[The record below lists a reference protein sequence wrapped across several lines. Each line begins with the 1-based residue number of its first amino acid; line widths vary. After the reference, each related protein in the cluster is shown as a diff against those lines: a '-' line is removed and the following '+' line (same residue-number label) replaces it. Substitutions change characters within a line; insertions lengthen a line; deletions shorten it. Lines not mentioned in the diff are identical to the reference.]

1 MFKRFLALILC
12 VIMVLPL
19 IVSCNSDSGV
29 PEGMYSVTLDGE
41 PFVFYVPETW
51 TDNRDSGISSAYY
64 SLSKGIMATA
74 KHFACDQ
81 EIIDKG
87 IEAYVADIKAQNAEL
102 LKDQKYSL
110 KKEGEDRLSGS
121 LAQKYVYEYDYDG
134 ESEYNLTVS
143 QYYTFHAGNIVVLS
157 LYVMTDYFSEVS
169 DDFSKIKNNFV
180 LCEKKVSDKVE
191 TAENGMKKASSD
203 DMQYVCYVPKT
214 WETNLDTKIT
224 YAYFPE
230 SGSPNVTV
238 TCYSPDQDYTVAQ
251 FYEVIE
257 HNYKKGKCKKCGF
270 TGCVEIS
277 DNKTN
282 YEQLITNYPNHKINF
297 ITIFTFTFNFT
308 FFITRKLFIHY
319 SISKNWISY
328 YRKNYSL
335 IMQSH
340 YFFWSH

>member
-19 IVSCNSDSGV
+19 IVSCNSNSGV

-257 HNYKKGKCKKCGF
+257 HNYKKQGYEFVGERKEITVAGRKSISFEYIIKQKKGD
-270 TGCVEIS
+270 VET
-277 DNKTN
+277 K
-282 YEQLITNYPNHKINF
+282 YKLMQVLIGYNS
-297 ITIFTFTFNFT
+297 
-308 FFITRKLFIHY
+308 LMY
-319 SISKNWISY
+319 SITYTALEDRFDAHLDDVNSIIENFKF
-328 YRKNYSL
+328 R
-335 IMQSH
+335 
-340 YFFWSH
+340 

>member
-257 HNYKKGKCKKCGF
+257 HNYKKQGYEFVGERKEITVAGRKSISFEYIIKQKKGD
-270 TGCVEIS
+270 VET
-277 DNKTN
+277 K
-282 YEQLITNYPNHKINF
+282 YKLMQVLIGYNS
-297 ITIFTFTFNFT
+297 
-308 FFITRKLFIHY
+308 LMY
-319 SISKNWISY
+319 SITYTALEDRFDAHLDDVNSIIENFKF
-328 YRKNYSL
+328 R
-335 IMQSH
+335 
-340 YFFWSH
+340 

>member
-1 MFKRFLALILC
+1 MFKRFLALVLC

-19 IVSCNSDSGV
+19 IVSCNSNSGV

-74 KHFACDQ
+74 KHFPCDQ
-81 EIIDKG
+81 ETIDKG
-87 IEAYVADIKAQNAEL
+87 IEAYVAEIKAQNAEN

-157 LYVMTDYFSEVS
+157 LYVMTDYFSEVTEE
-169 DDFSKIKNNFV
+169 FTKIKNNFI

-191 TAENGMKKASSD
+191 TSENGMKKASSD

-214 WETNLDTKIT
+214 WNTNLDTKIT

-230 SGSPNVTV
+230 SGTPNVTV

-251 FYEVIE
+251 FYELIE
-257 HNYKKGKCKKCGF
+257 HNYKKQGYEFVGKHK
-270 TGCVEIS
+270 EITVAGRKS
-277 DNKTN
+277 ISFEYIVKQGKDELETRYKLM
-282 YEQLITNYPNHKINF
+282 QVLIGYNG
-297 ITIFTFTFNFT
+297 
-308 FFITRKLFIHY
+308 LMY
-319 SISKNWISY
+319 SITYTALEDRFDAHLDDVNSIIENFKF
-328 YRKNYSL
+328 R
-335 IMQSH
+335 
-340 YFFWSH
+340 